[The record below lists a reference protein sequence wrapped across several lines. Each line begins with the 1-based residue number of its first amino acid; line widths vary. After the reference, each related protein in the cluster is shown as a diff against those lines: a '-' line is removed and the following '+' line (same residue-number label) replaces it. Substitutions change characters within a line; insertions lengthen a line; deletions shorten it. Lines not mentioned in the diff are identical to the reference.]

1 MLIKVCKCLYNNVW
15 ENREKL
21 SEIVT
26 KYEKMWESMKN
37 VEESIKNNR
46 KHEKVRTDLK
56 NVIKYV

>member
-15 ENREKL
+15 ENRKKF